1 MIFHTN
7 FKTVLFLTLIITI
20 GSMNYGILAGTQDE
34 SVLHKYSG
42 VFNGSEAGGMPVE
55 NDMEMMIDL
64 LEKTGIDTSYGED
77 GGSIFSMVD
86 ISLTRIIDSLSSGD
100 IEGFM
105 DIPLIKETLA
115 YFHINV
121 DDIVLS
127 PNETPKTMEAIDNY
141 AKRYE

>member
-34 SVLHKYSG
+34 SALHKYSG
-42 VFNGSEAGGMPVE
+42 VFNGSEAGGMPVA

-64 LEKTGIDTSYGED
+64 LEKTRIDTSYGED

>member
-1 MIFHTN
+1 
-7 FKTVLFLTLIITI
+7 
-20 GSMNYGILAGTQDE
+20 
-34 SVLHKYSG
+34 
-42 VFNGSEAGGMPVE
+42 
-55 NDMEMMIDL
+55 
-64 LEKTGIDTSYGED
+64 
-77 GGSIFSMVD
+77 MVD